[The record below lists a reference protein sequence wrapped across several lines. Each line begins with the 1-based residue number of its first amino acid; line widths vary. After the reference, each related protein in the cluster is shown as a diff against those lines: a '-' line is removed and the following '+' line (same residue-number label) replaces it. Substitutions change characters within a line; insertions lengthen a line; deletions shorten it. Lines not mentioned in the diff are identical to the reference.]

1 MVSFWERPMLLSAF
15 FFFYKGDAVVVVL
28 GWFSYRVGFVGT
40 FKANRYRGKSK
51 T

>member
-15 FFFYKGDAVVVVL
+15 FFFYEGDGVVVVL
-28 GWFSYRVGFVGT
+28 EWFSYRVGFVGP